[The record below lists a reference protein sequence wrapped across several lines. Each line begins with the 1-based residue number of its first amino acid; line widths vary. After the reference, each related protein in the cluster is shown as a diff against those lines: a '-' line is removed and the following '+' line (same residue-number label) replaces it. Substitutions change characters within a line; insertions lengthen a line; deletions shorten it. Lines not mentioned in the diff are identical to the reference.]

1 MKRREFLKMSIAGG
15 TVALFDAQSFA
26 AALAADGRAKT
37 LVVGGGAFALGYAL
51 AHREDALVLE
61 RGIHLAADFAC
72 TCGPQK
78 LGTPKTSLGRELRD
92 GPASCGILNGEHLE
106 LPPLADYMG
115 AFFADHGG
123 RAFMNAEPAEIEKVV
138 HGYRLAIYGGGANGL
153 SSFTVGNVLDATDVG
168 FGNVGEEALAG
179 KRFGGIGPDGPFSV
193 DLPPDADWHA
203 ARLCLYDAWEKA
215 GHRPDELLAEA
226 NALRCIYRTGRI
238 SRRVKDGWRWV
249 PSAQFTTLME
259 AFEEG
264 LAWKSV

>member
-1 MKRREFLKMSIAGG
+1 MSLAGG

-92 GPASCGILNGEHLE
+92 GLASCGILNGEHLE

-123 RAFMNAEPAEIEKVV
+123 RAFMNAEPPEGPVTRIPAGMPMSASATESPV
-138 HGYRLAIYGGGANGL
+138 
-153 SSFTVGNVLDATDVG
+153 SSSDLHTTSMTMDESPRNMNHETSRRATMFQCAPSAPITPGV
-168 FGNVGEEALAG
+168 
-179 KRFGGIGPDGPFSV
+179 
-193 DLPPDADWHA
+193 
-203 ARLCLYDAWEKA
+203 
-215 GHRPDELLAEA
+215 HRPMRSAST
-226 NALRCIYRTGRI
+226 RSSGRE
-238 SRRVKDGWRWV
+238 
-249 PSAQFTTLME
+249 M
-259 AFEEG
+259 
-264 LAWKSV
+264 

>member
-1 MKRREFLKMSIAGG
+1 MKRREFLRISLAGG
-15 TVALFDAQSFA
+15 TVALFDARSFA
-26 AALAADGRAKT
+26 SALAVGGSAKT

-51 AHREDALVLE
+51 AHRDQALVLE

-78 LGTPKTSLGRELRD
+78 LGTPKTSLGRDLRD
-92 GPASCGILNGEHLE
+92 GLASCGILDGDDLE

-115 AFFADHGG
+115 TFFADHGG
-123 RAFMNAEPAEIEKVV
+123 RAFLNAEPAEIEKVAQ
-138 HGYRLAIYGGGANGL
+138 GYRVTIYGGGANGL

-168 FGNVGEEALAG
+168 FGDVGADALAG
-179 KRFGGIGPDGPFSV
+179 KRFGGIGPAEPFSV
-193 DLPPDADWHA
+193 DLPPDVDWHA
-203 ARLCLYDAWEKA
+203 ARLSLYDAWEKS

-226 NALRCIYRTGRI
+226 NALKCTYRAGRI
-238 SRRVKDGWRWV
+238 SRRVKDGWHWV

-264 LAWKSV
+264 LAWKSA